1 MVVNQYEIYW
11 VNLDPTLGSEIK
23 KVRPCIILS
32 PNEMNHHIN
41 TVIIAPLTS
50 KEKNYPTRVKVTFDG
65 KAGWVIL
72 DQIRCIDKQRLI
84 RLGGITGIEYIPS
97 IKKIIKEILVD

>member
-11 VNLDPTLGSEIK
+11 VNLDPTVGSDIK

-50 KEKNYPTRVKVTFDG
+50 QEKDYPSRVKVAFDG
-65 KAGWVIL
+65 KDGWVVL
-72 DQIRCIDKQRLI
+72 DQLRCIDKQRLV
-84 RLGGITGIEYIPS
+84 RLGGITGSEYFPA
-97 IKKIIKEILVD
+97 IKRKIKEILVD